1 VILCAHVC
9 ASVWG
14 TGKLAAGAARQAV
27 LAYVGAAALREPV
40 GRRSPV
46 VGYALA
52 LARLLQESA
61 LGKAALRSR
70 LQVGMASRH
79 VVLMRAAQ
87 PPCCSSSLFLSRVR
101 AVLGRCERGRSSA
114 ARERR
119 PALRNKRSP
128 RGPAHDPPAAARRA
142 AGDAH
147 MA

>member
-14 TGKLAAGAARQAV
+14 TGKLAAGPARQAV

-70 LQVGMASRH
+70 LQVGMARRH
-79 VVLMRAAQ
+79 VVLMHAAQ
-87 PPCCSSSLFLSRVR
+87 PPCCSSSLFPEQGPSCAWAL
-101 AVLGRCERGRSSA
+101 
-114 ARERR
+114 RERAQQR
-119 PALRNKRSP
+119 CP
-128 RGPAHDPPAAARRA
+128 
-142 AGDAH
+142 
-147 MA
+147 